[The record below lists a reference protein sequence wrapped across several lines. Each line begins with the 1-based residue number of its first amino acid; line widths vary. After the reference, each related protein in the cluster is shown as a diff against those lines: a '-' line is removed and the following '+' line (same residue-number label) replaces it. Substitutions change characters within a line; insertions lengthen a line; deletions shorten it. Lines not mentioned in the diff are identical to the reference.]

1 MLALCLRNK
10 KHGGI
15 AWEFIKSNWK
25 NLLNKFPSNSI
36 VRMLSGLTSLSND
49 ELSNDI
55 HKFFEKNHVPQGQ
68 LTLDQTLEKLRIN
81 VDFVNRERDKFLSD

>member
-1 MLALCLRNK
+1 
-10 KHGGI
+10 
-15 AWEFIKSNWK
+15 
-25 NLLNKFPSNSI
+25 
-36 VRMLSGLTSLSND
+36 MLSGLTSLSNG

-81 VDFVNRERDKFLSD
+81 VEFVNRERDKFLSD